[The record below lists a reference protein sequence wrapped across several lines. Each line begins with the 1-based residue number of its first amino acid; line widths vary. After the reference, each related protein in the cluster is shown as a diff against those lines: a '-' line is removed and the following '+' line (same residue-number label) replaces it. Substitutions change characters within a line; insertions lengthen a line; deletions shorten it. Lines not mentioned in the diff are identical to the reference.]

1 MRTAFE
7 GAIKRPVKEAVREA
21 LAEGVRDR
29 SDEPRPG
36 DEPVTV
42 DVGDADDGDSS
53 TEDGSSG
60 DDESGSDGGSR
71 FLRPRRV
78 AVLAGIVLV
87 TYLRRRR
94 RSDDDAE

>member
-21 LAEGVRDR
+21 LAEGVHG
-29 SDEPRPG
+29 SEESRPG

-42 DVGDADDGDSS
+42 DVESTDDGGSS
-53 TEDGSSG
+53 AEDGSNG
-60 DDESGSDGGSR
+60 DAESGSGGASR